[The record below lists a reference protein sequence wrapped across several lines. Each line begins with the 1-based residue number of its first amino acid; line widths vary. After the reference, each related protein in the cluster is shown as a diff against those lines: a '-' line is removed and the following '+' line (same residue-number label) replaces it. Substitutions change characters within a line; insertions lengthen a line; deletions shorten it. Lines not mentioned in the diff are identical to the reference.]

1 VDERKNF
8 HPMSFKGTWVKGWTG
23 LYRFRA
29 PREYFQ
35 MALDAGLGERNSGG
49 FGCVEVYTPKPR
61 TVNTAQELELAK
73 RSRYNRQ
80 E

>member
-1 VDERKNF
+1 MVNY
-8 HPMSFKGTWVKGWTG
+8 KGTWVKGWSG

-29 PREYFQ
+29 PREYFEL
-35 MALDAGLGERNSGG
+35 ALDAGLGERNSGG
-49 FGCVEVYTPKPR
+49 FGCVEVYMPKPR
-61 TVNTAQELELAK
+61 TVNTVRELELAK